1 MSNENSW
8 KNVGSRLDGLKET
21 MTLTWGE
28 LSTRL
33 QLSRAMLD
41 FMRTGAR
48 NPSPKVLRRITELEV
63 EAGIATPRPPHTV
76 VKESPVDY
84 TVRRDRKQLDIVEL
98 RRQVAAMKRQLASL
112 ERTIEEAT
120 HDP

>member
-63 EAGIATPRPPHTV
+63 EAGIATPRPPPIV
-76 VKESPVDY
+76 VKESPVEY
-84 TVRRDRKQLDIVEL
+84 TVTRNRKPLDIVEL
-98 RRQVAAMKRQLASL
+98 KRQVAAMKRQLASL